1 MISVIIPALNEARTI
16 GDVVDRVLHANNVTE
31 VIVVDDGSIDG
42 TADIAS
48 TAGARVVTS
57 TMLGKGASMADG
69 CRCATNENLVFLDA
83 DLGHFCDDLIARM
96 SAPIIQDQADLV
108 KARFSRC
115 GGRVTELSAK
125 PLLRLFFPEL
135 ASVVQP
141 LGGIIAI
148 RKSTLSSLL
157 LENDYGADVGLL
169 IDVYLRGGRI
179 MQVDIGHIQH
189 DSQPLENLHAMAQQV
204 TRAILERAGR
214 LGRLSEEQLSLVREQ
229 DRIANAGLANM
240 LRSLG
245 TLKKIAFLDMD
256 GTLMAGRFAVEL
268 AKRSNRTSEL
278 EGLLEN
284 PQLTSEQRTRRI
296 ASLFSGIPQQVFL
309 QVASQIPLTQGAVE
323 LVVGLRKRGY
333 SVGIVSDS
341 FYIAAEVCRKRVFA
355 DFCSAHVL
363 HFEQGIATGDV
374 TLAQAMTHSRGC
386 RRHEVCKGNLLR
398 HIAQRTSLDLQTI
411 AVGDNEGDICLLR
424 SVDLAIAFD
433 PKTESVASSAD
444 YCLFGNLAPILEY
457 VDREY
462 LPIDGLWTNPPFASR
477 IGGDGH

>member
-16 GDVVDRVLHANNVTE
+16 GYVVERVLHAANVTE

-42 TADIAS
+42 TADIAAR
-48 TAGARVVTS
+48 AGAKVVTS
-57 TMLGKGASMADG
+57 RMLGKGASMEDG
-69 CRCATNENLVFLDA
+69 CRCATNEYLVFLDG
-83 DLGHFCDDLIARM
+83 DLDHFCDDLIARI
-96 SAPIIQDQADLV
+96 SAPLTQDQADLV
-108 KARFSRC
+108 KARFSRS

-125 PLLRLFFPEL
+125 PLLNLFFPEL
-135 ASVVQP
+135 ASVFQP

-148 RKSTLSSLL
+148 RKDMLLSLS

-179 MQVDIGHIQH
+179 RQVDIGHVQH
-189 DSQPLENLHAMAQQV
+189 DSQPLENLRGMAHQV

-214 LGRLSEEQLSLVREQ
+214 LGRLSEAQLSLVREQ
-229 DRIANAGLANM
+229 DRIAKAGLVSL

-245 TLKKIAFLDMD
+245 TPKKIAFLDMD

-268 AKRSNRTSEL
+268 AKRANRTSEL

-284 PQLTSEQRTRRI
+284 SQLTSEQRTRRI
-296 ASLFSGIPQQVFL
+296 ASVFSGIPQQVFL
-309 QVASQIPLTQGAVE
+309 QVASQIPLAQGAVE

-341 FYIAAEVCRKRVFA
+341 FFIAAEVCRKRVFA
-355 DFCSAHVL
+355 DFCAAHVM
-363 HFEQGIATGDV
+363 HFENGVATGEV
-374 TLAQAMTHSRGC
+374 TLAQAMSHSRGC
-386 RRHEVCKGNLLR
+386 RRHEICKSNLLR
-398 HIAQRTSLDLQTI
+398 HIVERTSLDLQTI

-424 SVDLAIAFD
+424 SVDISIAFE
-433 PKTESVASSAD
+433 PKTEAVANSAD
-444 YCLFGNLAPILEY
+444 YCLSGNLAPILGY

-462 LPIDGLWTNPPFASR
+462 LPIDAMWTNSPFASR
-477 IGGDGH
+477 IGGDGI